1 MKRKSVDWDNQ
12 FMTKIRGQQK
22 TCFMLL
28 YKKSTDHQCKRPETY
43 RKSLLYQ
50 GRGSRD
56 KAEPLSL
63 YIREG
68 DKLLVLAHEVHSV
81 LHFWPEFQ
89 RTGNNGQVK
98 GKQRGSYTGIET
110 NSFCSR
116 RMIHNVSF
124 KKTGFWSFLQLG
136 WKKQWYRDKLSCQHP
151 TTFWNNIWR
160 GGEERNHHTVSEIH
174 SIFNKE
180 KCFPLSSCSFLK
192 NYPVCPNQEI
202 LH

>member
-1 MKRKSVDWDNQ
+1 
-12 FMTKIRGQQK
+12 
-22 TCFMLL
+22 MLL

-110 NSFCSR
+110 ISFCSR

-124 KKTGFWSFLQLG
+124 KNLDFEAFFSQAEKSNGIGTNSVVNILQPFETI
-136 WKKQWYRDKLSCQHP
+136 S
-151 TTFWNNIWR
+151 
-160 GGEERNHHTVSEIH
+160 GGEVRKGTITLLVKFILFSIRKNVS
-174 SIFNKE
+174 
-180 KCFPLSSCSFLK
+180 LSP
-192 NYPVCPNQEI
+192 PVAF
-202 LH
+202 